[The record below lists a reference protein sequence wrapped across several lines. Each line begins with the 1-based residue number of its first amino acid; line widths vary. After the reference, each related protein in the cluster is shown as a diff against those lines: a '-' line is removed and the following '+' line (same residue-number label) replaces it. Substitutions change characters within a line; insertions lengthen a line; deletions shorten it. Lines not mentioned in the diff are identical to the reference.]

1 MNMPACLF
9 SFTCAV
15 AVAVFISGT
24 LLAQERQASA
34 KVMPISSFMIQ
45 GLGKGTAILDAPWQ
59 FHPGDDP
66 AWAAPTFDRLSWEQ
80 FTADKSWGKQGH
92 AKLTGFAWYRCEVAL
107 TPAPGV
113 QRFSLLVPHID
124 DAYEIYWNGSLV
136 GRNGKL
142 DSYPIWYSSQSPQTF
157 ELGEVQR
164 GILAF
169 RVWKAPLLSDDSGE
183 AGGFQSAPLIG
194 SPEAIQSAK
203 AELDYQW
210 LRSRQFLFGEDLL
223 CALVAFL
230 SLLLWGRNTARWLLF
245 WMAGFALVPPVNLLL
260 LDAHIQWPYVLTMGV
275 AQVFSSIRDV
285 SLWFLLLWLLGLR
298 ENRAISRLTRIL
310 ACICF
315 TNGILDGALVA
326 VSWKPQW
333 GGLIQTADAASALI
347 YTLLEAFPLVLAGYA
362 LFYRKQFDSTRWVVA
377 IAAFLD
383 EMIIVFRN
391 AIKQNRQFT
400 NWPVASRID
409 SPLFTLGGSAISL
422 YTLAGIFLLVAVV
435 YAVYLSVRDD
445 QHLQDKLE
453 RETVELILEGERIRH
468 YAEHDG
474 LTGLWNHRI
483 IVERLRQEL
492 DRSRQDGM
500 PLSVILVDIDHF
512 KKINDTFGHPVGD
525 LVLKELSR
533 IFMSSL
539 SPNDWGGR
547 YGGEEFLFILPGC
560 GIEGAL
566 VRAEELRL
574 AVQSAHIVD
583 GDTGLKVTA
592 SFGVASDFNSNCESE
607 AVIRVVDTALYRAKN
622 NGRNCVVAAEISMP
636 LCES

>member
-1 MNMPACLF
+1 MP
-9 SFTCAV
+9 
-15 AVAVFISGT
+15 
-24 LLAQERQASA
+24 
-34 KVMPISSFMIQ
+34 SSPFVIQ
-45 GLGKGTAILDAPWQ
+45 SLGKGTATLDAPWQ
-59 FHPGDDP
+59 FHTGDDP
-66 AWAAPTFDRLSWEQ
+66 AWAAPAFDSLSWEQ
-80 FTADKSWGKQGH
+80 LSASQSWGKQGH
-92 AKLTGFAWYRCEVAL
+92 ARLTGFAWYRREIAL
-107 TPAPGV
+107 TSAPGV
-113 QRFSLLVPHID
+113 HRFSLLVPHID

-136 GRNGKL
+136 GWNGKL
-142 DSYPIWYSSQSPQTF
+142 DAHPVWYASQAPQTF
-157 ELGEVQR
+157 ELGEVRR
-164 GILAF
+164 GVLAF

-210 LRSRQFLFGEDLL
+210 LRSRQFLFGENLL

-230 SLLLWGRNTARWLLF
+230 SLLLWTRNTARWPLF
-245 WMAGFALVPPVNLLL
+245 WMAGFALVPPANLLL
-260 LDAHIQWPYVLTMGV
+260 LDAHIQWPYVLTMGA
-275 AQVFSSIRDV
+275 AQVLSSMRDV
-285 SLWFLLLWLLGLR
+285 SLWFLLLWLLALR

-310 ACICF
+310 ACICIA
-315 TNGILDGALVA
+315 NGVLDGLLVT
-326 VSWKPQW
+326 VSWKAQW
-333 GGLIQTADAASALI
+333 IGPIRTADAASALL
-347 YTLLEAFPLVLAGYA
+347 YTLLEAFPFPLALVGYA

-377 IAAFLD
+377 IAVFLD

-391 AIKQNRQFT
+391 AVKQDRQFT
-400 NWPVASRID
+400 KWPIASRID
-409 SPLFTLGGSAISL
+409 SPLFTVCGSAISL
-422 YTLAGIFLLVAVV
+422 YTLAELSLLIAVV

-445 QHLQDKLE
+445 QRLQDKLE
-453 RETVELILEGERIRH
+453 QETVELILEGERIRH

-525 LVLKELSR
+525 LVLKELSG
-533 IFMSSL
+533 IFMSCL
-539 SPNDWGGR
+539 RAHDWGGR

-560 GIEGAL
+560 RMEDAL
-566 VRAEELRL
+566 ARAEELRQ

-622 NGRNCVVAAEISMP
+622 NGRNCVVAAQINMP